1 MRFIGFSNYTEV
13 WEITMKRNT
22 LLQLDEFITGVQT
35 AGKCLV
41 RTLKATRLRYV
52 DHEERNPTP
61 WASWQR
67 VTSSAR
73 EPHNGLSQVQCWAK
87 ESSCKQTNK
96 AHTKGFHWHKEPAH
110 LMMMKVRRSY
120 FRDIDWERHKRQ
132 FGGPGMFSVWSRRW
146 WLAHTKILC
155 KM

>member
-1 MRFIGFSNYTEV
+1 MRFMGFSNYTEV

-73 EPHNGLSQVQCWAK
+73 EPHNGLSQVQCWVKNPVAN
-87 ESSCKQTNK
+87 KQTNK
-96 AHTKGFHWHKEPAH
+96 AHTKDSIDTKNQHIWWWWKSEEVTFEILTGKGI
-110 LMMMKVRRSY
+110 
-120 FRDIDWERHKRQ
+120 RDNLGDQECSLYDL
-132 FGGPGMFSVWSRRW
+132 GDGD
-146 WLAHTKILC
+146 
-155 KM
+155 